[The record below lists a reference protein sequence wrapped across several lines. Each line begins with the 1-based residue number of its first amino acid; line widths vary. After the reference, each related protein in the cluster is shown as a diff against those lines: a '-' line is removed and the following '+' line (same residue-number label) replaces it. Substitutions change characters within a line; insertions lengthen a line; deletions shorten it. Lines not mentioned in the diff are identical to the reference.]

1 MRKLECREP
10 GRYASKANAD
20 RFHRELEQ
28 QNHCGTKKESNDISG
43 NSLYITHENDN
54 HRERSHGQSRLDGR
68 ERGEIM
74 HNSLNASE
82 KFSWHLLD
90 LQPKEILQLRAGDN
104 DRNAVCETNDYR
116 PRHEF
121 HRRA

>member
-54 HRERSHGQSRLDGR
+54 HCERNNGQSRLDGR
-68 ERGEIM
+68 KRREIM
-74 HNSLNASE
+74 HNGLNAIQ
-82 KFSWHLLD
+82 KFSRPLVDH
-90 LQPKEILQLRAGDN
+90 QPKEIPD
-104 DRNAVCETNDYR
+104 VW
-116 PRHEF
+116 
-121 HRRA
+121 